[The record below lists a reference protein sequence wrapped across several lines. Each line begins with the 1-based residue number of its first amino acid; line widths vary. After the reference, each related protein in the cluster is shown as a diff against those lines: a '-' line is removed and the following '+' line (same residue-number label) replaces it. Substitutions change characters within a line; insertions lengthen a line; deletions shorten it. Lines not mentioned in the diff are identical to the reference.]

1 MDWKLP
7 YNFIVKPAYRDG
19 HGCIGVLNTLFH
31 SFREFHV
38 VCVRIQSIVIPL
50 GASGWC
56 IGRIIS
62 G

>member
-1 MDWKLP
+1 MV
-7 YNFIVKPAYRDG
+7 I
-19 HGCIGVLNTLFH
+19 IGILNTSFCSFCEFPMACDLFQG
-31 SFREFHV
+31 V
-38 VCVRIQSIVIPL
+38 VTPL

>member
-7 YNFIVKPAYRDG
+7 YIFIVKPAYKDG
-19 HGCIGVLNTLFH
+19 HGCIGVLNTLFR
-31 SFREFHV
+31 SFCEFPMA
-38 VCVRIQSIVIPL
+38 CVRIQSIITPL